1 MPPPPADERA
11 ALTSLVALTAVTGLV
26 DAASFLG
33 LGQIFTANMTGNVVL
48 LGFALGGADGFSIP
62 ALLTSIGAFVVGA
75 AAGGRAGVLMAGR
88 PRGRWLT
95 AAIGAEV
102 LLVAAAAVVAI
113 GLDPD
118 PEGPRRYAMITLLGL
133 GMGVRNATVRRM
145 GVPDFSTTVL
155 TSTLTGLAADRPR
168 RGRRV
173 AAVLAMLVG
182 AIIGA
187 LLIQESL
194 ALPLIVAAAVTV
206 VPLLMLRRLPGV
218 APGPR

>member
-1 MPPPPADERA
+1 MPAPAADERPALA
-11 ALTSLVALTAVTGLV
+11 ALVALTAVTGLV

-95 AAIGAEV
+95 AAVGAEV
-102 LLVAAAAVVAI
+102 LLVAGAAVVAL

-118 PEGPRRYAMITLLGL
+118 PEGPRRYAMICLLGL

-145 GVPDFSTTVL
+145 GVPGISTTVL
-155 TSTLTGLAADRPR
+155 TSTLTGLAADPR
-168 RGRRV
+168 HRGRGL
-173 AAVLAMLVG
+173 AAVGAMLGG
-182 AIIGA
+182 AVVGA

-194 ALPLIVAAAVTV
+194 ALPLLVAAAVTV
-206 VPLLMLRRLPGV
+206 VPLLVLRRQRAG
-218 APGPR
+218 